1 MQTFD
6 YEVEC
11 EAGIRRVLK
20 HYVYDPALKLS
31 EEEQSA
37 AEAYLRE
44 IVDEYGPV
52 LTTPGH

>member
-6 YEVEC
+6 YEAEC

-20 HYVYDPALKLS
+20 HYGYDPALKLS
-31 EEEQSA
+31 DEEQSA